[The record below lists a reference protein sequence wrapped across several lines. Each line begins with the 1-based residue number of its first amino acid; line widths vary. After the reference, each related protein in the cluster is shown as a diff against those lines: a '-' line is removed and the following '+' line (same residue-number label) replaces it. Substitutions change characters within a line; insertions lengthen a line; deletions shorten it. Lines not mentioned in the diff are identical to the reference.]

1 MCPSPCR
8 SRRAKSAFLNA
19 GDYTFTASFA
29 EGDNALGNYTL
40 PDVVTEDY
48 TMRQAAVTVTIG
60 MAPQTYDGQTHTTI
74 EAVRGTHYTVTE
86 GTVYGEDNLNVTLT
100 VNGGTGA
107 KNVGTYSV
115 SAAAENE
122 NYDVTFADETDAFV
136 ISPAKM
142 TVSGITDQNYT
153 FDGQSYFERATENKK
168 AAVVDGTPVWTFSL
182 TYDAGGAGYTATLG
196 DEELLHAG
204 SDTVYYRVTEP
215 NHETETGS
223 FTVDIA
229 QCSVA
234 AVWTDTAF
242 TYDGTNQI
250 TRVTAHYVGVDGEV
264 GLTVTLTAAARSRTG
279 AKAATTLPRRS
290 IPRRIRGTP
299 TTRSRI
305 RQKITRCK
313 SAACG
318 CARRTRAPPTATKR
332 PRLPGR
338 IRGTAT
344 RMRRISSLKARTGG
358 LP

>member
-1 MCPSPCR
+1 MQ
-8 SRRAKSAFLNA
+8 K
-19 GDYTFTASFA
+19 
-29 EGDNALGNYTL
+29 
-40 PDVVTEDY
+40 
-48 TMRQAAVTVTIG
+48 AAVTVTID

-142 TVSGITDQNYT
+142 TVSGITDQRYT

-182 TYDAGGAGYTATLG
+182 TGEGYTDTLDG
-196 DEELLHAG
+196 ELLHAG
-204 SDTVYYRVTEP
+204 SYTVHYRVTEP
-215 NHETETGS
+215 NHETATGS

-229 QCSVA
+229 QLSVA

-242 TYDGTNQI
+242 TYDGTDQI

-264 GLTVTLTAAARSRTG
+264 KLTVTLTGGGAFQNWREGGYDFTAAFDTE
-279 AKAATTLPRRS
+279 KDT
-290 IPRRIRGTP
+290 GTP

-305 RQKITRCK
+305 RQKLHDAKAQRV
-313 SAACG
+313 G
-318 CARRTRAPPTATKR
+318 ARGKQER
-332 PRLPGR
+332 RL
-338 IRGTAT
+338 
-344 RMRRISSLKARTGG
+344 RRRNARVYLGVYGG
-358 LP
+358 QRREHGVSVP